1 MTRKDSLDSA
11 ISASVRAPDSRVL
24 PPILGR
30 RRGWI
35 LIYQACLAVCIA
47 VMGMSSPTKA
57 PYVLGGIA
65 VLLAFLSASQDIV
78 IDAYRV
84 DAIPPS

>member
-1 MTRKDSLDSA
+1 VHRRHGD
-11 ISASVRAPDSRVL
+11 VL
-24 PPILGR
+24 
-30 RRGWI
+30 
-35 LIYQACLAVCIA
+35 
-47 VMGMSSPTKA
+47 PTKA

-84 DAIPPS
+84 DTIPASERGLAAAAAAFGYRTAATLAGAVLVLLAPVSAGARRFYSWPV